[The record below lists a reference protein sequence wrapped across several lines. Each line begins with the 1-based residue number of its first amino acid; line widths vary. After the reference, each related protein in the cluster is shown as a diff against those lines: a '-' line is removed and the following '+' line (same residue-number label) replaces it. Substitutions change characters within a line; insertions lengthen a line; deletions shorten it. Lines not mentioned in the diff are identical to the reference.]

1 MYVHVSELWICVYV
15 LYVLYVC
22 ACVQLGES
30 QYRRGTPFNPALPI
44 EQMSCLERKVYDLQ
58 CERDSQKAAIQDLQ
72 SEQGVLCQRMDSVD
86 MQSRGR

>member
-30 QYRRGTPFNPALPI
+30 QYCRGTPFNLALP
-44 EQMSCLERKVYDLQ
+44 ERMSCLERKVYDLQ
-58 CERDSQKAAIQDLQ
+58 CEHDSQKAAIQDLQ
-72 SEQGVLCQRMDSVD
+72 SEQGFLCQRMNSVD